1 LVADVQP
8 GVADAD
14 LDIGDGFDLDV
25 AEAPPEAEVDP
36 VTALREEVTELKQVV
51 SELSDLRGLRRR
63 DIESVLNQVGAVQR
77 DFANFRQG
85 DPIAALD
92 PRISEN
98 EDLLSV
104 MANALASSDFLE
116 DSSKQGL
123 RQVVQKMEA
132 NKNARNADKLR
143 RDVVKEVQEARGEI
157 AQARPAPSPQQQMQY
172 QVAQATQR
180 LMDFAD
186 GKNVPW
192 NGIPSDELA
201 FKPGETLP
209 QAMNRVRKVITDL
222 AGETA
227 STERTANRRRAAG
240 SGAPASAG
248 TGAFRTQTAIRTA
261 HASGAINTAQ
271 AKELLAAAER
281 DNLPFQ

>member
-1 LVADVQP
+1 M
-8 GVADAD
+8 G
-14 LDIGDGFDLDV
+14 
-25 AEAPPEAEVDP
+25 
-36 VTALREEVTELKQVV
+36 
-51 SELSDLRGLRRR
+51 
-63 DIESVLNQVGAVQR
+63 QVGALQR
-77 DFANFRQG
+77 DFADFRKG

-92 PRISEN
+92 PRIAEN
-98 EDLLSV
+98 EDSLYAI
-104 MANALASSDFLE
+104 ANALAASDFLE

-123 RQVVQKMEA
+123 RSLAQRMESS
-132 NKNARNADKLR
+132 KNDRNTAKLR
-143 RDVVKEVQEARGEI
+143 RELVTEVQQARGEI
-157 AQARPAPSPQQQMQY
+157 AGNQPQPSPAQQMQY